1 MLFPICMAQVINA
14 LHRRIQFFPRH
25 VFQVLSA
32 PCWIKLPPSNVIIR
46 HRSLTPR
53 RGPTFYRH
61 FSRHRLAQLCSD
73 YAPPFRDRV
82 APPFRRVSVLSGPA
96 GSAHARD
103 VFAPPTLRLQ
113 PVLSNGGKCLTVWQV
128 CGRLSR
134 LFEETP
140 IVVPE
145 YRGLQGESRYPKRLC
160 ATTTE
165 RRRSMTDPCFL
176 ALPQFCQRRSLW
188 HLMQARALDA
198 VGVAAVNSE
207 TS

>member
-1 MLFPICMAQVINA
+1 LTARPCGNPRLLKWRGLQHFKIGFMLFPICMAQVINA

-103 VFAPPTLRLQ
+103 EFAPPPLRRQ

-128 CGRLSR
+128 CL
-134 LFEETP
+134 
-140 IVVPE
+140 VV
-145 YRGLQGESRYPKRLC
+145 C
-160 ATTTE
+160 TE
-165 RRRSMTDPCFL
+165 NLIRVDGVMELLKL
-176 ALPQFCQRRSLW
+176 A
-188 HLMQARALDA
+188 
-198 VGVAAVNSE
+198 E
-207 TS
+207 